1 MSLQAFL
8 WAVRT
13 LSLIVA
19 GAFGLLLY
27 FLDPDTVGI
36 YGSIL
41 FYFLGGLLM
50 FGILYLSILGTY
62 RIFLGDERAV
72 HSLGGVARQAALL
85 LLGVVLAL
93 IIFRNNLWYWWS
105 ILLVLAFVLLLEV
118 TLRRP
123 SKKHSLETLSQSK
136 S

>member
-1 MSLQAFL
+1 MSLQAFV

-41 FYFLGGLLM
+41 FYFLGALLL
-50 FGILYLSILGTY
+50 FGVLYLSILGVY
-62 RIFLGDERAV
+62 RIFLGDEQAV
-72 HSLGGVARQAALL
+72 HYLGGVARQAGLL
-85 LLGVVLAL
+85 LLGIILGL
-93 IIFRNNLWYWWS
+93 IILQNDLWYWWS
-105 ILLVLAFVLLLEV
+105 ILLVFAFILLLEV

-123 SKKHSLETLSQSK
+123 SKKQFSKHSDQN
-136 S
+136 